1 MRIFSRFFE
10 FLIFA
15 GSCVLSV
22 FLFLNSVFVIYCFAN
37 SLGWEQVPAKV
48 INVQFLRHDD
58 SQGRQDSFERK
69 LVYNYIYDKKEFTSQ
84 REHFGVERF
93 FSKPNTDYV
102 EAQQIKIHVD
112 PNSPSESVIYR
123 FSLKTFTM
131 QLILMVVLF
140 GSAYLFRPKWLKNI
154 TSH

>member
-1 MRIFSRFFE
+1 M
-10 FLIFA
+10 
-15 GSCVLSV
+15 
-22 FLFLNSVFVIYCFAN
+22 
-37 SLGWEQVPAKV
+37 
-48 INVQFLRHDD
+48 RHDD

-69 LVYNYIYDKKEFTSQ
+69 LAYHYIFDKKEFTSQ

-102 EAQQIKIHVD
+102 EAQQIKVYVD

-131 QLILMVVLF
+131 QLFLMVVLF
-140 GSAYLFRPKWLKNI
+140 GAAYLFRPKWLKNI
-154 TSH
+154 TRN